1 MFVLLIAAIAVI
13 ALVAAIVMITRTR
26 ARGRQDQ
33 MMARQ
38 TAAAQ
43 ARAAAQA
50 EEQRRRRRALD
61 DEDNQLTSVIPAI
74 RLPWPTQLSAPRE
87 PGYRDLD
94 GEYPQFSTVTP
105 FHGAPADE
113 PPAQPPWPPA
123 EPIAR
128 PIGGPIGGRGQP
140 DRRENGQLVPP
151 PRPQPAARDQYPAAR
166 DQYPAARDE
175 YPAGPDQY
183 PPVPAIWDER
193 LRPAPGQEA
202 RMAPASVPA
211 EHAEHAAALE
221 RARRRP
227 THGSHRGGHARRR
240 RS

>member
-13 ALVAAIVMITRTR
+13 ALVAAVMMITRTR

-33 MMARQ
+33 MRARQ
-38 TAAAQ
+38 AAAAQ

-50 EEQRRRRRALD
+50 EEHRRRRALD
-61 DEDNQLTSVIPAI
+61 DEDNLLTSVIPAI

-87 PGYRDLD
+87 PGYQDLD

-105 FHGAPADE
+105 FHTGPADE
-113 PPAQPPWPPA
+113 PPARPPWPPA
-123 EPIAR
+123 EPVAE
-128 PIGGPIGGRGQP
+128 PVGGPIDGYGQP

-151 PRPQPAARDQYPAAR
+151 PRWQPAAAEQYPADPDEYPVDPDQYPAA
-166 DQYPAARDE
+166 
-175 YPAGPDQY
+175 
-183 PPVPAIWDER
+183 PAIWDER
-193 LRPAPGQEA
+193 LRPAPGRDA
-202 RMAPASVPA
+202 RMTPAPVP
-211 EHAEHAAALE
+211 AEHAAALE

-240 RS
+240 RT